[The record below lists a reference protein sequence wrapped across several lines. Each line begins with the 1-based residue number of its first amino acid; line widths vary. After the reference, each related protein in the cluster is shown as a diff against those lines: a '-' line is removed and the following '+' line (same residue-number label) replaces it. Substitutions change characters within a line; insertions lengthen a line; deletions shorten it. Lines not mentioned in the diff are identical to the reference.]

1 MKRKN
6 GIIIAIDGP
15 AGAGK
20 SSVGKLV
27 ANEIGY
33 KFISSGKMYRAIAWL
48 CAKNSI
54 SLEDEEKVL
63 IMAKEN
69 PISFD
74 NEMPEPSL
82 IINSIKLDRELYDE
96 KIATATSFVARL
108 LKLREFLVKEQRRIG
123 TDGGIIMEGRDIT
136 TNVFP
141 DAELKIYLDASPQA
155 RAERRVSQLKEEGIE
170 ADYNQILEMI
180 IKRDEQ
186 DAKRQYNPLKRS
198 LDSHYIDTT
207 GITKEK
213 TSEIIVNLFKKV
225 IKEYR

>member
-1 MKRKN
+1 
-6 GIIIAIDGP
+6 
-15 AGAGK
+15 
-20 SSVGKLV
+20 
-27 ANEIGY
+27 
-33 KFISSGKMYRAIAWL
+33 
-48 CAKNSI
+48 
-54 SLEDEEKVL
+54 
-63 IMAKEN
+63 
-69 PISFD
+69 
-74 NEMPEPSL
+74 
-82 IINSIKLDRELYDE
+82 
-96 KIATATSFVARL
+96 
-108 LKLREFLVKEQRRIG
+108 
-123 TDGGIIMEGRDIT
+123 MEGRDIT